1 MPCFWEFPFALMLVA
16 IFPCGSGQ
24 DDVSTIFGLVHNLAT
39 LGNTEL
45 NYRLIQLTS
54 DLRCAIFVL
63 KLQPSKV
70 CSTEQMDQNLFSCD

>member
-1 MPCFWEFPFALMLVA
+1 MPCFLEFPFALMLVA

-45 NYRLIQLTS
+45 NYIS
-54 DLRCAIFVL
+54 DFASPTQTQV
-63 KLQPSKV
+63 
-70 CSTEQMDQNLFSCD
+70 